1 MKPFEF
7 WNGTYREVNLFAQ
20 VQSARIIDEF
30 KQEIQLQE
38 AVTDKLIKAS
48 IVQEKPKV
56 IRLIDTFSKL
66 FKKEEPKIKVQSAE
80 EQARILRSIIKAEKI
95 SSRT

>member
-20 VQSARIIDEF
+20 VQSARVIDEF

-56 IRLIDTFSKL
+56 TSLFDMFSKL
-66 FKKEEPKIKVQSAE
+66 FKKEETRIKVQSAE
-80 EQARILRSIIKAEKI
+80 QQARILRSIMKAEKN

>member
-7 WNGTYREVNLFAQ
+7 WNSTYREVNLYAQ
-20 VQSARIIDEF
+20 VQSARVIDEF

-56 IRLIDTFSKL
+56 VRLIDTFSKL
-66 FKKEEPKIKVQSAE
+66 FKKDEPEIKVQSAE
-80 EQARILRSIIKAEKI
+80 EQARILRSIQTDMSI
-95 SSRT
+95 